1 MSWLNTSSFTNLAIS
16 ALKEAQK
23 TIDKALDIQNE
34 EAATP
39 TSNENQIET
48 SADEKVEELV
58 SPSTQCVVVSE
69 PSSNSEPKDKSSVSQ
84 NHQDESSTVESFD
97 SSVSTSSSVTVISP
111 DQFDIVS
118 MSDVDTD
125 VKLVEA
131 SALLSMM
138 TENSA
143 SISGDE
149 IETATSSDIEIIASP
164 QAGFL
169 DSTANRKTH
178 CREPSEA
185 SSDDSITSALDI
197 DKMARKISELNQ
209 LLEARENKV
218 FELSRNCVQLTEE
231 SDSLKS
237 QLSKEASERVTSLE
251 TTRRQSEEFSQRLC
265 SVEKRYQ
272 QAVAEKEAL
281 SKQVEKLKL
290 KQNIADQ
297 VAENEETIKELRQEG
312 EKLSKQYLQQSN
324 IIKKLRAKE
333 KDDEQLI
340 KQYRDKSEE
349 FSRELERLKKS
360 LFAKEELERNQIEA
374 VRQLTASNS
383 MIEKE
388 LIATKV
394 LLRDCQQHNES
405 LKSELAASKQELSE
419 TKASADTRNSE
430 ESQRNLSH
438 EVALRHKMQ
447 LQFEEDNRKAE
458 EERLALT
465 LRCEDLV
472 RTLQSA
478 DADRCRGK
486 EQSKAEISSL
496 MQRLQAAEA
505 QCVELSQAMTSA
517 TRPLLRQIENLHN
530 SLSSQRLTE
539 EKSERILQDR
549 LNEMQHKLTHS
560 NEKEAEMREM
570 YLSQQSRLTELIEQL
585 NTVTKEKKQLLSDL
599 CNEKSLRTNME
610 DTQAKESACV
620 EAARKELK
628 QEMDQLRERHTN
640 LERQYD
646 IQSASLREEK
656 KTTAL
661 LRDRLQEREAH
672 SALHADD
679 STASRGSSPTP
690 SLGKISLSGSIT
702 ESHSS
707 NPWISLDDVFESGLA
722 TPVPKSSL
730 YDTLRAGSN
739 AAVFESLQSQ
749 LKTRDG
755 EVFQLQQELHQQEKN
770 RDSLTKELTKMIRS
784 NEELNRR
791 LSALEQLQLQFNELE
806 TNYNA
811 ILQMYGEKIEEND
824 ELRLDL
830 IDVKEMYKAQIDQLL
845 KT

>member
-169 DSTANRKTH
+169 DSTANRKIH

-218 FELSRNCVQLTEE
+218 FELSRNYVQLTEE

-360 LFAKEELERNQIEA
+360 LFA
-374 VRQLTASNS
+374 
-383 MIEKE
+383 
-388 LIATKV
+388 
-394 LLRDCQQHNES
+394 
-405 LKSELAASKQELSE
+405 KQELSE

-755 EVFQLQQELHQQEKN
+755 IITFIPLFCLYFFEIIFTFFFFSKFSFGYLVTVYIAGEVFQLQQELHQQEKN